1 MKTRLKDRIL
11 FFDGESAWEEK
22 VLIEQIFS
30 INPGEVFSIDLLP
43 GIDQKIN
50 SNPLPKIKWD
60 IPLEYLERDIKKELI
75 QEATRISPEAV
86 ERIKEELLLYEERDM
101 IPLLQTLLYVRD
113 RMIEKKVVWGVG
125 RGSSVASYV
134 LYLMGIHLVDSLKY
148 GLSIK
153 EFLR

>member
-1 MKTRLKDRIL
+1 MRTRLKNRIL

-22 VLIEQIFS
+22 DLIKQIFS
-30 INPGEVFSIDLLP
+30 TNPGEVFSIDSIP
-43 GIDQKIN
+43 GITQKID
-50 SNPLPKIKWD
+50 SHSLPKIKWN
-60 IPLEYLERDIKKELI
+60 IPSEYLERNIGKELI
-75 QEATRISPEAV
+75 QEATQISPESV

-113 RMIEKKVVWGVG
+113 QMIEKKVVWGVG